1 MEIRRVELL
10 ASAVQKQR
18 STTELYPP
26 LHRELERATLMGYIG
41 LEPTTSVLSGQRS
54 NQLS

>member
-10 ASAVQKQR
+10 TSAVQKQR
-18 STTELYPP
+18 STTELYPQGT
-26 LHRELERATLMGYIG
+26 TLLGGLGYIG
-41 LEPTTSVLSGQRS
+41 FEPTTSVLSGQRS

>member
-26 LHRELERATLMGYIG
+26 LDNLTYLGYIG

>member
-18 STTELYPP
+18 STTELYPQNFI
-26 LHRELERATLMGYIG
+26 LYLGYIG